1 MVRCMHKNYEEAT
14 KMINAILVVLLF
26 LIGGVPSILLTFS
39 VPVMLVWK
47 IYRKARYGY
56 SLYQ

>member
-1 MVRCMHKNYEEAT
+1 
-14 KMINAILVVLLF
+14 MINAILVVLLV
-26 LIGGVPSILLTFS
+26 LIGGVPSILLTLS

-47 IYRKARYGY
+47 IYREVRYGY